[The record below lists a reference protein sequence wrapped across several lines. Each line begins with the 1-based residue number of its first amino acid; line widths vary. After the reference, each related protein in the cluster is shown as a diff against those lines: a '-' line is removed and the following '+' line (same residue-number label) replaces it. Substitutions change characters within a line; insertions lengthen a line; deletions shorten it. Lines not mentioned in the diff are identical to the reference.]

1 MQKKTIRFTQNQI
14 AYLETVQQREGLPDL
29 SSALRYIITLSQAVD
44 EVETRTQ
51 AAIEAKA
58 AIKAIAANQA

>member
-1 MQKKTIRFTQNQI
+1 MHIKTIRLSQSQI
-14 AYLETVQQREGLPDL
+14 AYIDSIKQRETLPDFT
-29 SSALRYIITLSQAVD
+29 SALRYIITLSQAVD

-58 AIKAIAANQA
+58 AIKAIAAHQA